1 MHKPELLAHTDSASG
16 DSTTRKL
23 GSGYYIVHDLE
34 PVSAHP
40 PTLLPHLPREQG
52 LWASGGRGH
61 GGWEGEQVGLGKWKA
76 PWGTHRDV
84 GWGQKCSQVEPWT
97 RQGLPILL
105 RTDAP

>member
-40 PTLLPHLPREQG
+40 PHLTSSSAKGTR
-52 LWASGGRGH
+52 S
-61 GGWEGEQVGLGKWKA
+61 VGLRG
-76 PWGTHRDV
+76 PRPRRV
-84 GWGQKCSQVEPWT
+84 G
-97 RQGLPILL
+97 R
-105 RTDAP
+105 